1 MDFIRGT
8 AMKRRIGLLVLG
20 LSLISFNTS
29 LLPSTVNR
37 SSPVDVTRKVATI
50 YQIQAGD
57 QGVACLHE
65 PNTKARTTNI
75 LKNGQLVDLVALEE
89 GMVKKGQDYW
99 LHVYPRLSHRPAC
112 YINTRALVP
121 IA

>member
-1 MDFIRGT
+1 
-8 AMKRRIGLLVLG
+8 MKRSTGLLLLG
-20 LSLISFNTS
+20 LSLMSFHNN
-29 LLPSTVNR
+29 LMPSTVNH
-37 SSPVDVTRKVATI
+37 SSPVELTRKVATI
-50 YQIQAGD
+50 YQIQAND

-65 PNTKARTTNI
+65 PNVKARPTNI
-75 LKNGQLVDLVALEE
+75 LRNGQLVDLVALEE
-89 GMVKKGQDYW
+89 GMVKRGQDYW

>member
-1 MDFIRGT
+1 
-8 AMKRRIGLLVLG
+8 MKRRIGLLVLG

-29 LLPSTVNR
+29 LLPPTVNR
-37 SSPVDVTRKVATI
+37 SSPVDTTRKVATI
-50 YQIQAGD
+50 YQIQAGA
-57 QGVACLHE
+57 QCVACLHE

-112 YINTRALVP
+112 YINARALVP

>member
-1 MDFIRGT
+1 
-8 AMKRRIGLLVLG
+8 MKRRIGLLVLG

-37 SSPVDVTRKVATI
+37 SSPVDITRKVATI

>member
-1 MDFIRGT
+1 
-8 AMKRRIGLLVLG
+8 MKRRTGLFVLG
-20 LSLISFNTS
+20 LSLISFNTN
-29 LLPSTVNR
+29 LLPSTSTH

-50 YQIQAGD
+50 YQIQADD

-65 PNTKARTTNI
+65 PTAKARTTNI

-89 GMVKKGQDYW
+89 GMVKEGQDYW

>member
-1 MDFIRGT
+1 
-8 AMKRRIGLLVLG
+8 MKRRTGLLVLA
-20 LSLISFNTS
+20 LSLISFNTN
-29 LLPSTVNR
+29 LMPSTVNH

-50 YQIQAGD
+50 YQIQATD
-57 QGVACLHE
+57 LGVACLHE
-65 PNTKARTTNI
+65 PNTKARTSNI

-89 GMVKKGQDYW
+89 GMIKRGEDYW